1 MERPSMKDRI
11 MRLTKLTAS
20 GEGMALHGEDRDI
33 TGIVADSRKIEP
45 GFLFAAIPGET
56 HDGRKFIPE
65 AIRRGVAAIL
75 IPEDN
80 AVGMPPLLTSPARGE
95 EHHRAWCDSPPLAGG
110 VEGGSAQPGADSA
123 IAFVTTPNIR
133 KSISSVAAQFYPRQ
147 PETIAAV
154 TGTSGKTSVAQFARE
169 IWQTLGRQSASIG
182 TLGLVTAKETRYGS
196 LTTPDAI
203 TLHRMLDE
211 ISGNGI
217 SHLAMEA
224 SSHGLAMNRLDHVR
238 IKAAAFTNLSH
249 DHLDFHETMENYLE
263 TKRRLFVEV
272 LPEGGAAVI
281 NADAPQFES
290 LTNLARTR
298 NQKLF
303 GFGIKGKEIRLISA
317 KPDVKGQVLR
327 FDLFGISHE
336 ILLPVTGQFQAWNAL
351 CALGL
356 VIGCGENANRAAAAL
371 ADISGVPGRLQL
383 VGHTQSGGAI
393 FVDYAHK
400 PDALENVLNA
410 VRPHVKTGA
419 KLGVVLG
426 CGGNRDK
433 GKRPMMGEIADRLA
447 DWVIVAD
454 DNPRHE
460 DPAAIRSEILAGC
473 ASGDVQ
479 EIADRAEAIAAGIA
493 RLGEGDILI
502 IAGKGHEPGQ
512 IVGDTTLPFDD
523 VDVAREALGLKY

>member
-1 MERPSMKDRI
+1 

-33 TGIVADSRKIEP
+33 TGIAANSRKIEP

-110 VEGGSAQPGADSA
+110 VEGGGAQPGADSA
-123 IAFVTTPNIR
+123 IAFVTSPNIR

-154 TGTSGKTSVAQFARE
+154 TGTSGKTSVVQFVRE

-203 TLHRMLDE
+203 TLHQLLDE

-217 SHLAMEA
+217 AHLAMEA
-224 SSHGLAMNRLDHVR
+224 SSHGLAMNRLDNVR
-238 IKAAAFTNLSH
+238 IKAAAFTNLSR

-263 TKRRLFVEV
+263 TKRRLFAEV
-272 LPEGGAAVI
+272 LPEVGVAVL
-281 NADAPQFES
+281 NADTPQFES
-290 LTNLARTR
+290 LASLARAR
-298 NQKLF
+298 NQRLF
-303 GFGIKGKEIRLISA
+303 GFGIKGKEIKLISA
-317 KPDVKGQVLR
+317 KPDLKGQVLR
-327 FDLFGISHE
+327 FDLFGNSHE
-336 ILLPVTGQFQAWNAL
+336 ILLPVIGGFQTVNAL

-371 ADISGVPGRLQL
+371 ANVSGVPGRLQL
-383 VGHTQSGGAI
+383 IGRTAAAGTV

-410 VRPHVKTGA
+410 VRPHAAAHRGA
-419 KLGVVLG
+419 EIGVVFG
-426 CGGNRDK
+426 CGGNRDR
-433 GKRPMMGEIADRLA
+433 GKRPIMGEIADRLA
-447 DWVIVAD
+447 DWVIVTD

-460 DPAAIRSEILAGC
+460 DPATIRKEILAGC
-473 ASGDVQ
+473 AGDVQ
-479 EIADRAEAIAAGIA
+479 EIADRAEAIAAGIS
-493 RLGEGDILI
+493 RLKQGDILI

-512 IVGDTTLPFDD
+512 IVGDKILPFDD
-523 VDVAREALGLKY
+523 ADVAREVLGLKWSTR